1 MECQILQRMEA
12 TCQQVQRPYPA
23 MEAVSNSQNIGGI
36 LDLSPSFKKNN
47 CTKNTFSG
55 FESVERFEITASP
68 TIRCAMRNLQD
79 KPWFLAFLLIL
90 TGCNDQQASNG
101 GQPPPPEV
109 SVAQVFSKSV
119 QQWDEYTG
127 RVSAIDTVE
136 LRPRVSGYVQRVAYR
151 EGQDVKQGDLMFQID
166 PRPYRAALDNAQ
178 AQLARARVAEQLESI
193 RDKRA
198 QALITDNAISHEE
211 LELRHAA
218 HAQST
223 ADVHAAEAAVAT
235 AKLNLSF
242 TEVRAPVAGRTGRA
256 LLTVGNLATADETL
270 LTTIVSQDPICV
282 YFDADESSYLRY
294 KEQERKNERTDQ
306 DNAVH
311 VGLANEDGYPHAGTV
326 DFLDNHVNPA
336 IGMVRARAVLPN
348 ADRLF
353 TPGLYAR
360 VQFVSGKKTEALLI
374 DDKAVLTD
382 QDRKYVYVVDKD
394 GKAQRKDIVLGRMVE
409 GLRVVQS
416 GLAPTDMIVV
426 VGLQKIFSPGMPVV
440 PKEIPMGVPSAPIA
454 PAANVEK

>member
-1 MECQILQRMEA
+1 MDAI
-12 TCQQVQRPYPA
+12 
-23 MEAVSNSQNIGGI
+23 SNSQNFDDI
-36 LDLSPSFKKNN
+36 LDLDLPFKKNDSA
-47 CTKNTFSG
+47 KNTFS
-55 FESVERFEITASP
+55 FKFVERLEVIASP
-68 TIRCAMRNLQD
+68 TVRCMMSNLQ
-79 KPWFLAFLLIL
+79 PWLLTLLLIL
-90 TGCNDQQASNG
+90 TGCNDQQANSG

-109 SVAQVFSKSV
+109 SVAQVLSKSV

-136 LRPRVSGYVQRVAYR
+136 LRPRVSGYVQRVAYK

-166 PRPYRAALDNAQ
+166 QRPYRASLDNAQ
-178 AQLARARVAEQLESI
+178 AQLTRARATEQLETI
-193 RDKRA
+193 RNQRA
-198 QALITDNAISHEE
+198 QFLINDEAISQEE
-211 LELRHAA
+211 LDLRRAA

-242 TEVRAPVAGRTGRA
+242 TEVRAPVAGRASRA

-270 LTTIVSQDPICV
+270 LTTIVSQDPMYV
-282 YFDADESSYLRY
+282 YFDADENSYLRY
-294 KEQERKNERTDQ
+294 KEQERKNERTAR

-311 VGLANEDGYPHAGTV
+311 VGLANEDGYPHVGTV
-326 DFLDNHVNPA
+326 DFLDNQVNPT
-336 IGMVRARAVLPN
+336 IGTVRARAVLPN
-348 ADRLF
+348 ADRIF

-360 VQFVSGKKTEALLI
+360 VQFMSRQKAEALLI

-416 GLAPTDMIVV
+416 GLTHADRIVV
-426 VGLQKIFSPGMPVV
+426 AGLQKIFYPGMPVV
-440 PKEIPMGVPSAPIA
+440 ASEVPMGAP
-454 PAANVEK
+454 PAQALSTDMAEK

>member
-1 MECQILQRMEA
+1 MCLHLEQ
-12 TCQQVQRPYPA
+12 PSSA
-23 MEAVSNSQNIGGI
+23 MDAISNSQNFDDI
-36 LDLSPSFKKNN
+36 LDLDLPFKKNDSA
-47 CTKNTFSG
+47 KDTFS
-55 FESVERFEITASP
+55 FKFVERLEVIASP
-68 TIRCAMRNLQD
+68 TVRCMMSNLQ
-79 KPWFLAFLLIL
+79 PWLLTLLLIL
-90 TGCNDQQASNG
+90 TGCTDQQANSG
-101 GQPPPPEV
+101 SQPPPPEV
-109 SVAQVFSKSV
+109 SVAQVLSKSV

-136 LRPRVSGYVQRVAYR
+136 LRPRVSGYVQRVAYK

-166 PRPYRAALDNAQ
+166 QRPYRASLDNAQ
-178 AQLARARVAEQLESI
+178 AQLTRARATEQLETI
-193 RDKRA
+193 RNQRA
-198 QALITDNAISHEE
+198 QFLINDEAISQEE
-211 LELRHAA
+211 LDLRRAA

-242 TEVRAPVAGRTGRA
+242 TEVRAPVAGRAGRA

-270 LTTIVSQDPICV
+270 LTTIVSQDPMYV
-282 YFDADESSYLRY
+282 YFDADENSYLRY
-294 KEQERKNERTDQ
+294 KEQERKNERTAR

-326 DFLDNHVNPA
+326 DFLDNQVNPT
-336 IGMVRARAVLPN
+336 IGTVRARAVLPN
-348 ADRLF
+348 VDRIF

-360 VQFVSGKKTEALLI
+360 VQFMSRQKAEALLI

-416 GLAPTDMIVV
+416 GLTHADRIVV
-426 VGLQKIFSPGMPVV
+426 VGLQKIFYPGMPVV
-440 PKEIPMGVPSAPIA
+440 ASEVPMGAPPA
-454 PAANVEK
+454 PAVLTDMTEK